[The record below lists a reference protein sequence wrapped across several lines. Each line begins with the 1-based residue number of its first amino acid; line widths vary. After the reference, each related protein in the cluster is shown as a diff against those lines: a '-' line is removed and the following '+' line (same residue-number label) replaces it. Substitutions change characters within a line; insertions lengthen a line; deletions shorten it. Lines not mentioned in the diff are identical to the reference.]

1 MQIRCPHCGS
11 SNIARIQRGLPVYS
25 EKLKQNLAQ
34 GKVILDGCYGSGTD
48 AMYQCNDCKK
58 KFGKEPVCSIRGKK
72 YRPEDLNGIEFN
84 IGGFFGGYD
93 TVDIRNTGSIRA
105 ICISHSPEDEDQPP
119 YIRLFQKRE
128 WDLLLNTLFS
138 RLFVQEWKRSYQ
150 DNDILDG
157 TQWSF
162 KMVFCDGKEHR
173 IYGSNDYPPLWNAF
187 ERRFMRYIKEA
198 RDKEANPVDILR
210 FQNLFTSN
218 SQIKAWIDEH
228 YWDLLKTIHESEEN
242 KRKYDWH
249 ETRRTDK
256 SERLNEKHVH
266 SSYLFHCEH
275 CGFEDDIYVGSG
287 FAAPV
292 EFNETVE
299 KVKNGTF
306 GEKWKTMFES
316 HPKTLVNIE
325 RTLYVCSSCGH
336 YHSEPNMGL
345 YVLKDGLTEEEIEL
359 AGQEPNDKEARYVYL
374 YNMMWSLQYYRKIG
388 NFIHRCPECGK
399 RMHEGGYKDK
409 PKCPKCGKQGNI
421 EEGRILWD

>member
-1 MQIRCPHCGS
+1 MPIKVP
-11 SNIARIQRGLPVYS
+11 NNLPAVDALTK
-25 EKLKQNLAQ
+25 EN
-34 GKVILDGCYGSGTD
+34 VFVMTD
-48 AMYQCNDCKK
+48 SRAMTQ
-58 KFGKEPVCSIRGKK
+58 
-72 YRPEDLNGIEFN
+72 
-84 IGGFFGGYD
+84 
-93 TVDIRNTGSIRA
+93 DIRPLHI
-105 ICISHSPEDEDQPP
+105 
-119 YIRLFQKRE
+119 
-128 WDLLLNTLFS
+128 LLLNLMPTKIDTETQLT
-138 RLFVQEWKRSYQ
+138 RLLGNTPLQIELELLQMSSHDSHNISEDHMIAFYKTFDAVK
-150 DNDILDG
+150 DNNYDG
-157 TQWSF
+157 MIITGAPVEMMEF
-162 KMVFCDGKEHR
+162 EEV
-173 IYGSNDYPPLWNAF
+173 DYW
-187 ERRFMRYIKEA
+187 
-198 RDKEANPVDILR
+198 
-210 FQNLFTSN
+210 
-218 SQIKAWIDEH
+218 
-228 YWDLLKTIHESEEN
+228 EELCEIMG
-242 KRKYDWH
+242 WA
-249 ETRRTDK
+249 
-256 SERLNEKHVH
+256 EKHVH

-325 RTLYVCSSCGH
+325 RTLYVCPSCGH

-421 EEGRILWD
+421 ERGRILWD